1 MTACLIRRL
10 KMIWS
15 QLSISFKQRQK
26 YGLKLHASK
35 CVLFA
40 TMMRYCGTL
49 ITEEGMR
56 FKPKNMKALQ
66 AIREP
71 QDGADFVQYVEIVNW
86 MRSAKL

>member
-1 MTACLIRRL
+1 
-10 KMIWS
+10 
-15 QLSISFKQRQK
+15 
-26 YGLKLHASK
+26 
-35 CVLFA
+35 
-40 TMMRYCGTL
+40 MRYCGTL